1 MRYLMTIIW
10 AVLIGSVISYV
21 LSSMAGDAFPLM
33 DTLVLSAIIAIAI
46 FVLGDG
52 ILKAKSE

>member
-1 MRYLMTIIW
+1 MTIIW